1 MPVPD
6 FQTLMLPVLRLH
18 RDGNE
23 HPLRELNDLLA
34 KEFRLTEDELA
45 ESLPSGRASR
55 FANRVGWARTYL
67 TKAGLL
73 NLPSRGMSQLT
84 ERGRAVLD
92 SNPPRIDVGFLERFD
107 EFLVFRGSQRDGP
120 APISEIAQQ
129 TALDPYELLEQ
140 SYNELRLTVLDDLLT
155 RVKTMHPSKFEQ
167 LVVDLLV
174 AMGYGGTRVDAGR
187 AVGRSGDG
195 GIDGTINEDPLGL
208 DIIYIQAKRWQGT
221 VGRPEVQAFAGSLEG
236 QRARKGVF
244 ITTSRFSPDA
254 EEYVTRIEKKIVLV
268 DGQRLAALMLEHG
281 IGVTTLYDIAVQ
293 RVDQDFF
300 SIEE

>member
-18 RDGNE
+18 RDGSE
-23 HPLRELNDLLA
+23 HPLRELNDLPA

-45 ESLPSGRASR
+45 ESLPSGRQSR

-67 TKAGLL
+67 AKAGLL
-73 NLPSRGMSQLT
+73 NLPSRGLSQLT
-84 ERGRAVLD
+84 ERGRTVLD
-92 SNPPRIDVGFLERFD
+92 SNPPRIDIGFSERFD
-107 EFLVFRGSQRDGP
+107 EFLVFRCSQRDG
-120 APISEIAQQ
+120 ATPISEIAQQ

-140 SYNELRLTVLDDLLT
+140 SDNALRLTVLDDLLT

-174 AMGYGGTRVDAGR
+174 EMGYGGTREDAGR

-221 VGRPEVQAFAGSLEG
+221 VGRPKVQAFAGSLEG
-236 QRARKGVF
+236 QRAGKGVF

-254 EEYVTRIEKKIVLV
+254 EEYVTRIEKEIVLV